1 MEYKRFGDT
10 LVLRLDPPEEICE
23 SITAAARA
31 ENIALAEISGIGA
44 ADSFT
49 VGVYNT
55 VTKEYRS
62 NTLNGAYEIV
72 SLTGTLTSKDGEPY
86 LHLHFSAGDENGIHG
101 ENEEIGAD
109 GKIHDEYR
117 IKYVEGFLKW
127 IHKAIEEGIDIRGYY
142 HWSLYDNFEWSAGYS
157 YRFGIIHNNF
167 ETQKR
172 TWKDSAY
179 WYRDVIKNNGLK

>member
-31 ENIALAEISGIGA
+31 ETIALAEISGIGA

-55 VTKEYRS
+55 VTEEYRS

-86 LHLHFSAGDENGIHG
+86 LHLHFSAGDENGRVSG
-101 ENEEIGAD
+101 GYLNRAAVSATAEIITG
-109 GKIHDEYR
+109 
-117 IKYVEGFLKW
+117 
-127 IHKAIEEGIDIRGYY
+127 
-142 HWSLYDNFEWSAGYS
+142 
-157 YRFGIIHNNF
+157 
-167 ETQKR
+167 
-172 TWKDSAY
+172 
-179 WYRDVIKNNGLK
+179 

>member
-31 ENIALAEISGIGA
+31 AIIDIGEISGIGA

-86 LHLHFSAGDENGIHG
+86 LHLHFSAGDENGRVSG
-101 ENEEIGAD
+101 GYLNRAAVSATAEIITG
-109 GKIHDEYR
+109 
-117 IKYVEGFLKW
+117 
-127 IHKAIEEGIDIRGYY
+127 
-142 HWSLYDNFEWSAGYS
+142 
-157 YRFGIIHNNF
+157 
-167 ETQKR
+167 
-172 TWKDSAY
+172 
-179 WYRDVIKNNGLK
+179 

>member
-31 ENIALAEISGIGA
+31 ENIALAESSGIGA
-44 ADSFT
+44 ADRFT

-55 VTKEYRS
+55 VTTEYRS

-86 LHLHFSAGDENGIHG
+86 LHLHFSAGDENGRVSG
-101 ENEEIGAD
+101 GYLNRAAVSATAEIITG
-109 GKIHDEYR
+109 
-117 IKYVEGFLKW
+117 
-127 IHKAIEEGIDIRGYY
+127 
-142 HWSLYDNFEWSAGYS
+142 
-157 YRFGIIHNNF
+157 
-167 ETQKR
+167 
-172 TWKDSAY
+172 
-179 WYRDVIKNNGLK
+179 

>member
-1 MEYKRFGDT
+1 MRGYVPPAASALRRLPQVKRSFSYGIQTLRDT

-86 LHLHFSAGDENGIHG
+86 LHLHFSAGDENGRVSG
-101 ENEEIGAD
+101 GYLNRAAVSATAEIITG
-109 GKIHDEYR
+109 
-117 IKYVEGFLKW
+117 
-127 IHKAIEEGIDIRGYY
+127 
-142 HWSLYDNFEWSAGYS
+142 
-157 YRFGIIHNNF
+157 
-167 ETQKR
+167 
-172 TWKDSAY
+172 
-179 WYRDVIKNNGLK
+179 